1 MRKLKAKSYNR
12 LRLLSWAVIAYL
24 VLALGWWSVLL
35 FIKNR
40 DAFLAKAELLK
51 IGMVAEGLIQT
62 EEAFLRSPQ
71 YQKLR
76 DKYRHQELMIFGEAV
91 FFMLTLIIGIWL
103 INRGYNA
110 MLAASRQQ
118 RNFLLSITHELKSPL
133 ASIRLVLETLQKHTL
148 PAEQQRSILQRA
160 LAETERLDD
169 LVNNLLLSARL
180 DATWTPLL
188 EPCNLIEKV
197 RALIH
202 DFQHRHPERT
212 FSLHSPKDVPLLLAD
227 CDALAIV
234 LRNLLE
240 NALKYAPAPS
250 PIEID
255 IRLEAQTHQLR
266 IEVSDQGPGIPQEEK
281 TRIFDKFYRIG
292 NEETR
297 KTKGTGLGL
306 YIVRQIVQAHGG
318 TVVVADNQPR
328 GARFI
333 IKLPLPSGKK
343 LHAL

>member
-1 MRKLKAKSYNR
+1 MKIRPYNR

-71 YQKLR
+71 YQALR
-76 DKYRHQELMIFGEAV
+76 NKYRHQELMIFGEAL

-110 MLAASRQQ
+110 MLTASRQQ

-133 ASIRLVLETLQKHTL
+133 ASIRLVLETLQKHNI
-148 PAEQQRSILQRA
+148 PHEQQQSILQRA
-160 LAETERLDD
+160 LTETERLDD

-180 DATWTPLL
+180 DATWKPLL
-188 EPCNLIEKV
+188 EPCNLTEKIH
-197 RALIH
+197 ALIH
-202 DFQHRHPERT
+202 DFQHRYPEHT
-212 FSLHSPKDVPLLLAD
+212 FTLHTPSQLPHLLAD
-227 CDALAIV
+227 CEALIIV

-240 NALKYAPAPS
+240 NAVKYAPRSS
-250 PIEID
+250 PIRVEIQP
-255 IRLEAQTHQLR
+255 EAAMHQLR
-266 IEVSDQGPGIPQEEK
+266 IEVSDQGPGIPQEER

-318 TVVVADNQPR
+318 TVSVVDNQPR

-333 IKLPLPSGKK
+333 IKLPLPTGKK
-343 LHAL
+343 SHPL